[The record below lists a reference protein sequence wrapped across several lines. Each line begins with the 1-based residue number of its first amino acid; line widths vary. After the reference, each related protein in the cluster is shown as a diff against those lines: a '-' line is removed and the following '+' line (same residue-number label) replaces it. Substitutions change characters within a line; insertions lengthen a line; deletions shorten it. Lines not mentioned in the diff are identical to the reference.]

1 MSEHPGG
8 PQSIAETQRLAAS
21 TYLALTTYRKDG
33 TAVPTPV
40 WASTDGTR
48 LFVWTQA
55 DSGKVKRV
63 RNRGHVQVAPCDARG
78 ALQGAPVD
86 ASARVLD
93 DPADIARVEGLH
105 KAKYGAQFTLFR
117 LAGKVF
123 RRGRGYAALEITVV

>member
-1 MSEHPGG
+1 MTEHPGG
-8 PQSIAETQRLAAS
+8 AQSIAETQRLAAS
-21 TYLALTTYRKDG
+21 AYLALTTYRTDG
-33 TAVPTPV
+33 TAVATPV

-48 LFVWTQA
+48 LYVWTQA

-86 ASARVLD
+86 ASAQVVDAPEDL
-93 DPADIARVEGLH
+93 ARIEGLH
-105 KAKYGAQFTLFR
+105 KAKYGVQFTLFR

-123 RRGRGYAALEITVV
+123 RRGRPYAGLEITVV

>member
-1 MSEHPGG
+1 MTEHPGG
-8 PQSIAETQRLAAS
+8 AQSIAETQRLAAS
-21 TYLALTTYRKDG
+21 TYLSLTTYRKDG

-48 LFVWTQA
+48 LYVWTQSDA
-55 DSGKVKRV
+55 GKVKRV

-78 ALQGAPVD
+78 SLQGAPVD

-93 DPADIARVEGLH
+93 APEDLARVESLH
-105 KAKYGAQFTLFR
+105 KAKYGLQFTLFS

-123 RRGRGYAALEITVV
+123 RRGRGYAALELTVV